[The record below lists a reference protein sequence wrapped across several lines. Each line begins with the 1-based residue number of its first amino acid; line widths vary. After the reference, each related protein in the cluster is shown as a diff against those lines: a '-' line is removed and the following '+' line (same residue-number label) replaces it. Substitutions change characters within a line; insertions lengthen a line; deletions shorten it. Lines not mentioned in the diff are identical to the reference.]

1 MLREKER
8 RGLEGGRESPGNLE
22 SVGSVE
28 RGSVLFT
35 EITLTGPVGYQA
47 GPRSQSQSLQTEE
60 NTF

>member
-35 EITLTGPVGYQA
+35 EIIAVTGPAELLSVNYFSNLG
-47 GPRSQSQSLQTEE
+47 
-60 NTF
+60 TFIY

>member
-1 MLREKER
+1 MYRVLREKER

-47 GPRSQSQSLQTEE
+47 GPRSQSQS
-60 NTF
+60 